1 MLLLVFFG
9 FILLLPITL
18 FSLVPFGFA
27 VVSFKNLITL
37 PVQMIRTVFDKR
49 RRRNHALEHAT
60 VHVLEQRYSANLP
73 IGGFAEP
80 DGFFIQGAVNPQLV
94 LSAAKE
100 GLKLLQAG
108 ESKLAIHP
116 RCGTM
121 IVSGQLISII
131 TFFAML
137 IGMSNINNITFF
149 TVLFAMFIAIMA
161 ARALAQ
167 PIGLL
172 LQRTLTTSI
181 DVQGLHVDRLEQ
193 QMPENPFAVILSGG
207 MLTKFRVWTTS
218 VNVEGPT
225 KPKRYKAY

>member
-1 MLLLVFFG
+1 MSLLVFFG
-9 FILLLPITL
+9 FIFLLPITL
-18 FSLVPFGFA
+18 FSLVPFGLA
-27 VVSFKNLITL
+27 VVGFKNLITL
-37 PVQMIRTVFDKR
+37 PLQMIRIAFDKR

-60 VHVLEQRYSANLP
+60 VHILEQRYSANLP
-73 IGGFAEP
+73 MGGFAEP
-80 DGFFIQGAVNPQLV
+80 DGFFIQGAVNPQLI

-100 GLKLLQAG
+100 GLKRLQAG

-116 RCGTM
+116 RCNT
-121 IVSGQLISII
+121 IVASGLLISPI

-137 IGMSNINNITFF
+137 IGMSNVNNITFF
-149 TVLFAMFIAIMA
+149 TVLFAMFIAIMT

-207 MLTKFRVWTTS
+207 MLSKFRIWTTS
-218 VNVEGPT
+218 VKIEGPS

>member
-1 MLLLVFFG
+1 MSLLVFFG
-9 FILLLPITL
+9 FIFLLPITL
-18 FSLVPFGFA
+18 FSLVPFGLA
-27 VVSFKNLITL
+27 VISFKNLITL
-37 PVQMIRTVFDKR
+37 PGQMIRIVFDQR

-80 DGFFIQGAVNPQLV
+80 DGFFIQGAVNPQLI

-100 GLKLLQAG
+100 GLKRLQAG
-108 ESKLAIHP
+108 ESKLALHP

-121 IVSGQLISII
+121 IVSGQLIASF

-137 IGMSNINNITFF
+137 IGMGNTNNITFF

-167 PIGLL
+167 PIGII
-172 LQRTLTTSI
+172 LQRLLTTSI
-181 DVQGLHVDRLEQ
+181 DVQGLHIDRIEAQ
-193 QMPENPFAVILSGG
+193 TPENPFAVILSGG
-207 MLTKFRVWTTS
+207 VLTKFRVWTT
-218 VNVEGPT
+218 NVSIDGPN

>member
-1 MLLLVFFG
+1 MSLLVFFG

-18 FSLVPFGFA
+18 FSLVPFGLA
-27 VVSFKNLITL
+27 VVSFKNLMTL
-37 PVQMIRTVFDKR
+37 PVQMIRTAFNKS

-60 VHVLEQRYSANLP
+60 VHILEQRYSANLP

-100 GLKLLQAG
+100 GLKRLQAG

-121 IVSGQLISII
+121 VVSGVLISII

-172 LQRTLTTSI
+172 LQRMLTTSI

-207 MLTKFRVWTTS
+207 MLTKFRIWTTN
-218 VNVEGPT
+218 VQVEGPS